1 MKNTRRKIKGLIA
14 LCLSFIMIMA
24 MGITTYA
31 SPKEDT
37 EAKLRETKG
46 DYYADQWVQW
56 QDMMENY
63 ITYKFDNIGYFD
75 VKKTKLYA
83 REIVGQYEDGSYI
96 IGPWKLVHTSDRE
109 KETVKHPGDYVMFAF
124 GFDIT
129 WGTDWPYSDVFWND
143 PNTRVKT
150 INIYSWGE
158 VRTSGLTISVN
169 KKEIFDDYNLPSHKE
184 WQP

>member
-63 ITYKFDNIGYFD
+63 KSRLSEQGDKA
-75 VKKTKLYA
+75 VK
-83 REIVGQYEDGSYI
+83 S
-96 IGPWKLVHTSDRE
+96 
-109 KETVKHPGDYVMFAF
+109 GD
-124 GFDIT
+124 
-129 WGTDWPYSDVFWND
+129 
-143 PNTRVKT
+143 
-150 INIYSWGE
+150 
-158 VRTSGLTISVN
+158 
-169 KKEIFDDYNLPSHKE
+169 KKKSA
-184 WQP
+184 